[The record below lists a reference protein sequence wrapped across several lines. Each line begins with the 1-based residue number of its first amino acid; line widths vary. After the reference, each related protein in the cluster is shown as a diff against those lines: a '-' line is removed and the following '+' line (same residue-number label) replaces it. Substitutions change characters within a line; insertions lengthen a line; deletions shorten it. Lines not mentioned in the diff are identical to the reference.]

1 MAALPEPNKTD
12 LEYLQG
18 CFLKSNMGNREISLM
33 GDDKAVWDPRG
44 PDEQNEPSD
53 LFVLRPR
60 PERDPFS
67 AAMIERFLPWLYRLI
82 FHRRYQ
88 ADIEKARITI
98 EDNRLLRV
106 TAMITTIVASLLPI
120 GSIALLYCVKTMRA
134 RLALLALF
142 TVAFA
147 VALSCFSTAR
157 RTDVFA
163 VTAA

>member
-1 MAALPEPNKTD
+1 MAALLEPNKTD

-18 CFLKSNMGNREISLM
+18 YFLKSDMGNREISLM
-33 GDDKAVWDPRG
+33 GDDKAVWDSKG
-44 PDEQNEPSD
+44 PDEQNQPSD

-67 AAMIERFLPWLYRLI
+67 TTMIERFLPWLYRRI
-82 FHRRYQ
+82 FHRRHQ
-88 ADIEKARITI
+88 EDLEKAQITI

-106 TAMITTIVASLLPI
+106 TGMITTIVASLLPI
-120 GSIALLYCVKTMRA
+120 GSIALLYCVKTMKA

-142 TVAFA
+142 TVVFA
-147 VALSCFSTAR
+147 AALSCFSTAR
-157 RTDVFA
+157 RTDIFA